1 MEDLIGIHPFSNKT
15 EGRLR
20 GNCEG
25 KISYYSLEIK
35 GESNKSYQPR
45 VNRYFI
51 LYTGTEN

>member
-15 EGRLR
+15 EGKLR
-20 GNCEG
+20 G

-35 GESNKSYQPR
+35 GESNISYQPR

-51 LYTGTEN
+51 LYTGIEN